1 LWACE
6 PVDGPFLAFSE
17 EAFALLLL
25 YSGVF
30 FVGKKI
36 FVLKKDCWF
45 CI

>member
-6 PVDGPFLAFSE
+6 PVVGPFLAFSE

-25 YSGVF
+25 YSGLF
-30 FVGKKI
+30 FVEKNLCFKKNGW
-36 FVLKKDCWF
+36 L